1 MSSRPQSRSTSES
14 KLRPLLWV
22 GVFIALLVFI
32 VVAVIVWQR
41 TAFPFKFAS
50 GDEQVIVLLR
60 NTQDAEYELEF
71 TGNEP
76 INLQR
81 VIIQLES
88 NQLTLHVDVQQ
99 VTVIVGDQQVVM
111 DDSGRTPEG
120 TELLL
125 QPGETFK
132 VRVTYLGDTIG
143 AHYIYG
149 FRLGYESN
157 GVYNE
162 DTLNINDRE
171 FIVAVE

>member
-1 MSSRPQSRSTSES
+1 M
-14 KLRPLLWV
+14 
-22 GVFIALLVFI
+22 
-32 VVAVIVWQR
+32 IVWQR